1 MIIICGTAKPP
12 HRRATFT
19 LIELLVVIAII
30 AILASML
37 LPALNSA
44 KARALNVVCIGNY
57 RQLFIPI
64 TSYADDSENYLPP
77 SNPYRLTSDITY
89 NWPFLLASNA
99 YIGGGSYT
107 LTPTAGLDLY
117 TNPAESGYQQNGEFV
132 VPPSLYCP
140 ADEYGTKFGSGYNG
154 NWHQSSYSA
163 LQGVFS
169 YGCLDGEPN
178 PKSPTSPSYD
188 DFWPKLGGKLLVGTG
203 ETSNTESTVVWM
215 NERGFGAGGRFSDI
229 RWDTT
234 YSFMYPVTNGS
245 WRIANHHNG
254 KYNLL
259 YGDGHVDNDSAVNP
273 HPP

>member
-1 MIIICGTAKPP
+1 MIITCGPAKSQQ
-12 HRRATFT
+12 RRATFT

-163 LQGVFS
+163 ANCWWAPARQVIQ
-169 YGCLDGEPN
+169 
-178 PKSPTSPSYD
+178 SPLSS
-188 DFWPKLGGKLLVGTG
+188 G
-203 ETSNTESTVVWM
+203 
-215 NERGFGAGGRFSDI
+215 
-229 RWDTT
+229 
-234 YSFMYPVTNGS
+234 
-245 WRIANHHNG
+245 
-254 KYNLL
+254 
-259 YGDGHVDNDSAVNP
+259 
-273 HPP
+273 